1 MDRGALL
8 VLEGSRNAHSC
19 LYLCVYKSCWVFMG
33 TVESST
39 LSTAGCV
46 AKTKSVCACVS
57 VSVVSRIDTQLQG

>member
-1 MDRGALL
+1 MDRGAVL
-8 VLEGSRNAHSC
+8 VLRGFTNAHSC

-46 AKTKSVCACVS
+46 AKTESVCVCVS
-57 VSVVSRIDTQLQG
+57 VSVVSRIDAHLQG